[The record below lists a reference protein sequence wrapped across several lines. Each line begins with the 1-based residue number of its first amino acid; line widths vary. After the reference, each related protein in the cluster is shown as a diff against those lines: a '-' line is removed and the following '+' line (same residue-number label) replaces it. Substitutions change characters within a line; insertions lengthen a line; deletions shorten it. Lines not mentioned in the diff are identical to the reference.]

1 LIYRQRAGP
10 NRIFYIGIIRALEE
24 LFEAGWLNYSLKVQG
39 DCKAVINQLN
49 EIKWHPVDMKDL
61 YDQVRSLEDKLKSVR
76 RAQIEY
82 EYLDESDSVYQKI
95 DQCAKRGRAFIR
107 ERLF

>member
-1 LIYRQRAGP
+1 MKG
-10 NRIFYIGIIRALEE
+10 
-24 LFEAGWLNYSLKVQG
+24 QG
-39 DCKAVINQLN
+39 DCQPVIEQLKGN
-49 EIKWHPVDMKDL
+49 WRSIGMKDL

-82 EYLDESDSVYQKI
+82 EYLDESDSVYKKI